1 MVGRNL
7 ALDKYWVKM
16 DGSRR
21 NRRFLRMFQPPQT
34 GLKDVTSYTGPT
46 GQKPDNQDQDRNQ
59 QEQDEQVV
67 RTEGARSPDSPAGQA
82 RSPDRPV

>member
-34 GLKDVTSYTGPT
+34 GLKDVTSYNGPT

-67 RTEGARSPDSPAGQA
+67 RTEGAR
-82 RSPDRPV
+82 